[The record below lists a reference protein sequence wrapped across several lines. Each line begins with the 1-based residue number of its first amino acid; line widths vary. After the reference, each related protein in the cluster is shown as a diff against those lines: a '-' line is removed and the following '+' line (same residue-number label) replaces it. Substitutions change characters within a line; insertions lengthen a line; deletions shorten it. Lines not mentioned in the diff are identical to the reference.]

1 MLPPPP
7 LADNRPFPGNSRWC
21 SAWLYSREVSGVD
34 PSGVPSVPGKIPG
47 GKMSCPTPVGQQAGG
62 VLLRSFVYT
71 RAARCSVYTRS
82 NRRSV
87 YTRSNHRSVYTR
99 SNRRFVYTIWWC
111 IFTHT
116 SVRGAASAWAADM
129 RPSSDCDG
137 VCVTAVMR
145 SVVWEMTLAVAGW
158 YHLSPIL

>member
-1 MLPPPP
+1 MRQRRS
-7 LADNRPFPGNSRWC
+7 LAESRPFPGNSRWC
-21 SAWLYSREVSGVD
+21 NAWLNSREVSSVN

-47 GKMSCPTPVGQQAGG
+47 SATSYPTPVGQQAGV

-71 RAARCSVYTRS
+71 RTARC
-82 NRRSV
+82 SV

-99 SNRRFVYTIWWC
+99 SNRRFCLYQWWC

-116 SVRGAASAWAADM
+116 SVRGAASTWVADI
-129 RPSSDCDG
+129 RLSSDCDG
-137 VCVTAVMR
+137 VCVTAVVR

-158 YHLSPIL
+158 YRLSPIL